1 MKLSLRWIFDHL
13 NASWTDYKVEDIV
26 ARFNMTTAEI
36 EHIQEVTIDVDQFA
50 LAKVT
55 EVHEDTVQIECSEW
69 HLEYSMPLRTD
80 AAVQKVYVIKKNNNN
95 YAWATLADW
104 HSSTREG
111 LIPAVCI
118 KDAALLNGGWKKTFE
133 VKDYSIEVDNK
144 SITNRPDLWG
154 HRGIAREIAAIYNL
168 TLKSEKDFL
177 ASVPVLH
184 KTTDFSATKTDLT
197 KTSVNLATKNCS
209 RVTIATLDN
218 VDNQDSSLW
227 MLARLARIDA
237 RPINFL
243 VDATN
248 YVMFD
253 CGHPMHAFD
262 AAYFMNNLL
271 EVRMAKTGEK
281 LVSLD
286 GVDLELT
293 DHDIIITDGKVP
305 VSLAGIKGGISSGV
319 SNATKSLII
328 EAACFDSGVIR
339 LSAAHHKLRTEA
351 STRFEKTLDPEQTV
365 NALLRYINLLHKEGI
380 VFTGAHEIVSVGA
393 QVKPVI
399 IELPHAFIESRLGV
413 TLPQD
418 SVVKLLKSIECQ
430 VSIQEGQANT
440 HAQDALVYSVAVP
453 SFRSSKDIKIPEDL
467 VEEIGRLY
475 GYNNLIALLP
485 AMTLYPSVQKEQ
497 DRIDLIKNYLSSDAA
512 RMQETQSYAL
522 FDNDFMQK
530 IKWPVVNGLA
540 LRNPLTVQSD
550 TMVTS
555 LVPNLLKNVEE
566 NVANSNEL
574 RFFELA
580 KIFNKYDQKVVEHNK
595 LAGIFFKKHEE
606 INFYQCKEYLQGL
619 FKIVALP
626 VVWKKSDKNLVW
638 ASKYQSADLYVG
650 STYIGSAGRASLR
663 LMTALTHGSAF
674 IFELDADFILSHK
687 EVEPTFKQ
695 LPSYQATH
703 LDISFMSPLST
714 TVADIEQII
723 AASDTRIFE
732 VAFIDQFQKPEWEN
746 QKSLTFRFGL
756 RDSSKSLSKDDI
768 DAGFAAVVNAL
779 KVLNIQVRS

>member
-13 NASWTDYKVEDIV
+13 DASWTDYKVEDIV

-36 EHIQEVTIDVDQFA
+36 EHIQEVTIDLDQYA

-55 EVHEDTVQIECSEW
+55 GVHQDTVQVECPEW
-69 HLEYSMPLRTD
+69 RLDYSMLLRTD
-80 AAVQKVYVIKKNNNN
+80 AVVGKVYVIKKNNNN

-118 KDAALLNGGWKKTFE
+118 NDAELLKGGWKKTFE
-133 VKDYSIEVDNK
+133 SKDYVIEVDNK

-154 HRGIAREIAAIYNL
+154 HRGIAREIAAIYNI

-184 KTTDFSATKTDLT
+184 KTTDFSATKTGLI

-218 VDNQDSSLW
+218 VGNQDSSLW
-227 MLARLARIDA
+227 MLGRLARVDA

-253 CGHPMHAFD
+253 FGHPMHAFD
-262 AAYFMNNLL
+262 AAYFMNNVL
-271 EVRMAKTGEK
+271 EVRMAQTGEK

-286 GVDLELT
+286 DVDLELT
-293 DHDIIITDGKVP
+293 DHDIIITDGKAP

-319 SNATKSLII
+319 SDTTESLII

-365 NALLRYINLLHKEGI
+365 NALLRYINLLQKEGI
-380 VFTGAHEIVSVGA
+380 VFTGAQEIVSVGTA
-393 QVKPVI
+393 VKSVVI
-399 IELPHAFIESRLGV
+399 KLSHAFIESRLGL

-418 SVVKLLKSIECQ
+418 VVIKLLKSIECQ
-430 VSIQEGQANT
+430 VSV
-440 HAQDALVYSVAVP
+440 DALVYSVTVP
-453 SFRSSKDIKIPEDL
+453 TFRSSKDIKIPEDL

-475 GYNNLIALLP
+475 GYNNIMPTLP
-485 AMTLYPSVQKEQ
+485 AMTLYPCLQKEQ
-497 DRIDLIKNYLSSDAA
+497 DCIDLIKNYLSSDAA
-512 RMQETQSYAL
+512 RMQEVQNYAL
-522 FDNDFMQK
+522 FDNNFMQK
-530 IKWPVVNGLA
+530 IKWPVINGLM

-566 NVANSNEL
+566 NVANLNEL

-580 KIFNKYDQKVVEHNK
+580 KIFNKNNHVVTERT
-595 LAGIFFKKHEE
+595 LLTGLFFKKNKEVD
-606 INFYQCKEYLQGL
+606 FYQYKEHLQGL
-619 FKIVALP
+619 FKALALP
-626 VVWKKSDKNLVW
+626 VIWKKSGKNLIW
-638 ASKYQSADLYVG
+638 ASKYQVADLYVG
-650 STYIGSAGRASLR
+650 STYIGSAGIASLR
-663 LMTALTHGSAF
+663 LMTALTHGAAF
-674 IFELDADFILSHK
+674 IFELDADFIMSYK
-687 EVEPTFKQ
+687 EVDPVFTQ
-695 LPSYQATH
+695 LPLYQATH
-703 LDISFMSPLST
+703 LDISVMAPLSA
-714 TVADIEQII
+714 TVADITKII
-723 AASDTRIFE
+723 AAADKRIFE

-756 RDSSKSLSKDDI
+756 RDHTQSLSKEAI
-768 DAGFAAVVNAL
+768 DGGFAAVVDAL
-779 KVLNIQVRS
+779 KVLNIQVRL